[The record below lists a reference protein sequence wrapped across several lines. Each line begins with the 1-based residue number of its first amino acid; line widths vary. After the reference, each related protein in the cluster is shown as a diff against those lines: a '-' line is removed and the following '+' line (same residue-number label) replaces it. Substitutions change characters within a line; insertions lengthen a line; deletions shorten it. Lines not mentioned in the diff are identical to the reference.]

1 MTSSMALINI
11 EDPTL
16 TLPTP
21 QHVEETISL
30 IYQKLERPEMNH
42 PANAA
47 IREGYE
53 EAADILFENYRT
65 YAGVSST
72 TSQGRSIAVMAVDYL
87 NGNVSQKV
95 LVGAMPFNTM
105 S

>member
-1 MTSSMALINI
+1 MALVNI

-21 QHVEETISL
+21 QHVEETINL

-72 TSQGRSIAVMAVDYL
+72 TIQGRSIAVMAVDYL

-95 LVGAMPFNTM
+95 LVGVPPVSVA
-105 S
+105 SL